1 MIEQD
6 KEKAVQSRRGFLKG
20 AGVASIATA
29 LSVLSES
36 ETEAAEVAA
45 EESKSGYQKTDHV
58 NAYYEAA
65 KF

>member
-1 MIEQD
+1 MSEQD
-6 KEKAVQSRRGFLKG
+6 KKKAVQSRRGFLKG

-36 ETEAAEVAA
+36 KAEASEVVA
-45 EESKSGYQKTDHV
+45 EESTSGYQKTDHV